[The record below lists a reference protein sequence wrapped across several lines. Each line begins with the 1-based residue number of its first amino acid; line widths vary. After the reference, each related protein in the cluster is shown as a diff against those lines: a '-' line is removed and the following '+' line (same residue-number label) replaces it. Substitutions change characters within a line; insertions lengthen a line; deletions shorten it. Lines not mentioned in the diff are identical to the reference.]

1 MMDSESDKMKI
12 LVATD
17 CHLGYKERDPVRCK
31 DATETFDEILQIGK
45 ENGVDFILLA
55 GDLFDKNKPS
65 KEILHECMKILRN
78 HCVGDGDTGIKIVSD
93 QSLNFKYCAFQTAN
107 CDDPGLKIKL
117 PVFTIHGNH
126 DDPTGKENIAAVDL
140 LGVSGLV
147 NYFGKYEFDE
157 KLDVEPLVI
166 IKGSIKVA
174 LYGVGFLRYDRMDK
188 LFSKNNINFLG
199 TDEDKDK
206 NFNIFVLHQD
216 RSNYGNKTGNFV
228 DEKML
233 PGFLDLVIWGHEH
246 ECKIVPPKDG
256 ALVPISQPGSLVVTD
271 LSKSEEGAKYVGLL
285 TVRGNKS
292 YDMKKIKLKTAR
304 PLYVKDVHLEV
315 IKDKEDQN
323 LIMEICTKEV
333 ENLINKSSRHFVIPV
348 LLSLNKAPS
357 FFYYLRYFLWNLI

>member
-31 DATETFDEILQIGK
+31 DAIETFDEILQIGK

-65 KEILHECMKILRN
+65 KEILHECMKILRK
-78 HCVGDGDTGIKIVSD
+78 HCVGDGDVGIKIVSD
-93 QSLNFKYCAFQTAN
+93 QSLNFKYCAFQRAN
-107 CDDPGLKIKL
+107 CEDPDLKIKL
-117 PVFTIHGNH
+117 PIFTIHGNH
-126 DDPTGKENIAAVDL
+126 DDPTGKENVSAVDL

-166 IKGSIKVA
+166 AKGNIKVA

-206 NFNIFVLHQD
+206 NFNMFVLHQD

-256 ALVPISQPGSLVVTD
+256 ALVPPKDGAPVPISQPGSSIVTD

-285 TVRGNKS
+285 TVRGNKR
-292 YDMKKIKLKTAR
+292 YDMKKIKLKTVR
-304 PLYVKDVHLEV
+304 PLYVKDVHLEN

-323 LIMEICTKEV
+323 LIMEKCIKEV
-333 ENLINKSSRHFVIPV
+333 ENLINKSSRHFCVTI
-348 LLSLNKAPS
+348 SYKYSS
-357 FFYYLRYFLWNLI
+357 FLYF